1 MENISRVFRTVALI
15 ASALCL
21 LLLVAC
27 AATLS
32 LPTMPLDTS
41 IRGVTIPQEVR
52 LAPGDE
58 IEIKF
63 YYTPDL
69 NESLTIRPDGKI
81 TLQMVDDVEVKGLTP
96 DELRVELER
105 LYTPYIKE
113 PAVSVIVRTLASQQI
128 FVGGEVRTPGAL
140 PLNGNTTLLQA
151 IIQAGGF
158 IKVSAK
164 LSNVIVMRQD
174 EGKWYGGAF
183 DLRKVVKGKES
194 DSFYLKPMDI
204 VYVPRTRINK
214 LNQWVDQYIT
224 RMIPGMGSIT
234 AFAP

>member
-1 MENISRVFRTVALI
+1 MENISRVFRTAALI
-15 ASALCL
+15 ASAPCL

-27 AATLS
+27 AATFS

-96 DELRVELER
+96 DELRLELES

-128 FVGGEVRTPGAL
+128 FIGGEVRTPGSI
-140 PLNGNTTLLQA
+140 PISGNTTLLQA
-151 IIQAGGF
+151 ILQAGGF
-158 IKVSAK
+158 IKMSAK

-174 EGKWYGGAF
+174 EGKWYAGAF
-183 DLRKVVKGKES
+183 DLRDVVKGKES

-204 VYVPRTRINK
+204 VYVPRTRIDK
-214 LNQWVDQYIT
+214 VNQWINQYIT
-224 RMIPGMGSIT
+224 WMIPRIPIT
-234 AFAP
+234 P

>member
-1 MENISRVFRTVALI
+1 MKNISRVFRTVALI
-15 ASALCL
+15 ASAPCL

-41 IRGVTIPQEVR
+41 IRSVTIPQEVR

-96 DELRVELER
+96 DELRLELER

-128 FVGGEVRTPGAL
+128 FVGGEVGTPGAL
-140 PLNGNTTLLQA
+140 PLNGNITLLQA

-158 IKVSAK
+158 IKESAK

-174 EGKWYGGAF
+174 EGKWYGAGF
-183 DLRKVVKGKES
+183 DLRDVVKGKES
-194 DSFYLKPMDI
+194 DSFYLRPMDI

-214 LNQWVDQYIT
+214 INQWVNQYIN
-224 RMIPGMGSIT
+224 RMIPRI
-234 AFAP
+234 PIIP

>member
-1 MENISRVFRTVALI
+1 
-15 ASALCL
+15 
-21 LLLVAC
+21 
-27 AATLS
+27 
-32 LPTMPLDTS
+32 MPLDTS

-69 NESLTIRPDGKI
+69 NESQTIRADGKI
-81 TLQMVDDVEVKGLTP
+81 TLLRVDEVEVKGLTP
-96 DELRVELER
+96 DELRLELEK
-105 LYTPYIKE
+105 LYTPYLKE

-128 FVGGEVRTPGAL
+128 FVGGEVRTQGAL

-158 IKVSAK
+158 IKESAK

-183 DLRKVVKGKES
+183 DLRDVVKGKES

-224 RMIPGMGSIT
+224 RMIPGIGSIT
-234 AFAP
+234 SFAAP